1 MNHNCQP
8 HSELDPAGDQWEA
21 TDAVVA
27 EALVARNRLVEAN
40 LGLVRSIANRFSR
53 KVGVDFDDLVQAGS
67 VGLMRAAEKFD
78 PDRGFRF
85 STYASRWIEQAIS
98 RAAPQ
103 GLPGPSI
110 PEYRRLEIYHLNQA
124 ETSLEREL
132 CRPPT
137 AIELADR
144 LGITSEALQQRQ
156 LFRARLR
163 VDYLEDLLSPGAAG
177 PLLDDSDPPRR
188 RFLWDLAAT
197 QTTPLPEE
205 VVLAEEQRQTIQ
217 RALDRL
223 SDRQRH
229 LIKRRF
235 GLDGQP
241 PASSLRSLED
251 SLSISSGVA
260 RRAIK
265 RGLSQLAQDPDIQ
278 DLSGHRQGQ

>member
-1 MNHNCQP
+1 MNHDCQP

-40 LGLVRSIANRFSR
+40 LGLVRSIAYRFSR
-53 KVGVDFDDLVQAGS
+53 KVGVDLDDLVQAGS

-85 STYASRWIEQAIS
+85 STYASYWIERAIS
-98 RAAPQ
+98 RAVPQ
-103 GLPGPSI
+103 GLSGPSI
-110 PEYRRLEIYHLNQA
+110 PEYRRLEIYHLSQA
-124 ETSLEREL
+124 EISLEREL

-137 AIELADR
+137 AVELADR
-144 LGITSEALQQRQ
+144 LGITPKALQQRQ

-163 VDYLEDLLSPGAAG
+163 VDYLEDLLPPGPAG
-177 PLLDDSDPPRR
+177 PLFDDSDLPRR
-188 RFLWDLAAT
+188 RLALWDLVSD

-217 RALDRL
+217 LALDRL
-223 SDRQRH
+223 SDHQRY

-241 PASSLRSLED
+241 PASSLRQLGD
-251 SLSISSGVA
+251 NLSISHGVA
-260 RRAIK
+260 RRVIK
-265 RGLSQLAQDPDIQ
+265 RGLSQLAQDSDIQ
-278 DLSGHRQGQ
+278 EL